1 MHSDSINKKILM
13 IVLAVALLTGS
24 LTGIS
29 GNGSRSVPGGQRKQS
44 ESAQK
49 SAYNTQKVAAAEK
62 STMKVHYIDV
72 GQGSAVLVQYGKHF
86 MLIDGGDR
94 NASSKVVSYLK
105 KQKVKK
111 LDYIVVSHYD
121 ADHLNGVVGALNV
134 FKVNRVIAPAYST
147 DSRVYQSYCNII
159 AQKKI
164 ATTRPKAG
172 KKYKLG
178 KARFTILAPNR
189 SSYTDENNY
198 SIALKLVNG
207 KNRFVITGDAE
218 TESEYEM
225 LEKGRNLSCDVYMAG
240 HHGSANSSSQKFLQA
255 MKPKYTVIS
264 CGADNNY
271 GHPSQSAMSR
281 LKAIGTKIFRTDAQ
295 GTIVASSNGSR
306 IKWNKKPSGLWSY
319 REYGSNALI
328 GADGSKSR
336 ISGNDT
342 SGSADA
348 GKPSPSLATG
358 QKYIGNVHS
367 KKFHLPSCNG
377 LPYEKNRVYFES
389 ISAAHKAGYS
399 PCGLC
404 HPEG

>member
-1 MHSDSINKKILM
+1 MSTIKKRIIMTFLM
-13 IVLAVALLTGS
+13 AAMLVGGLTG
-24 LTGIS
+24 LDGTYQ
-29 GNGSRSVPGGQRKQS
+29 GSRSGQQEGQSAPLEGGSVRK
-44 ESAQK
+44 
-49 SAYNTQKVAAAEK
+49 AAAAGK

-72 GQGSAVLVQYGKHF
+72 GQGSAVLVQSGAHF

-94 NASSKVVSYLK
+94 DASSKVVSYLK
-105 KQKVKK
+105 RQKVKK
-111 LDYIVVSHYD
+111 LDYVVVSHYD

-134 FKVNRVIAPAYST
+134 FKVNRVIAPAYT
-147 DSRVYQSYCNII
+147 ADSRVYESYCNII

-178 KARFTILAPNR
+178 KARFTILAPN
-189 SSYTDENNY
+189 SSGYTDENNY

-225 LEKGRNLSCDVYMAG
+225 LENGQNLSCDVYMAG
-240 HHGSANSSSQKFLQA
+240 HHGSANSSSEKFLQA
-255 MKPKYTVIS
+255 MKPKYAVIS

-271 GHPSQSAMSR
+271 GHPAQSAMSR

-295 GTIVASSNGSR
+295 GTIVATSNGSR
-306 IKWNKKPSGLWSY
+306 IKWNKSPSKLWSY
-319 REYGSNALI
+319 REYGSSTLI
-328 GADGSKSR
+328 GADGSASH
-336 ISGNDT
+336 ISGSDT
-342 SGSADA
+342 SGSDNAA
-348 GKPSPSLATG
+348 NSTPALANG
-358 QKYIGNVHS
+358 QKYIGNVNS

-377 LPYEKNRVYFES
+377 LPYEKNRVYFDS
-389 ISAAHKAGYS
+389 IDAAHQAGYS

-404 HPEG
+404 RPEG